1 MKNSKNTTS
10 SNQNISTKS
19 ISRSEKFQTAN
30 LARCV
35 YTLIMVLVF
44 YYFHLPWIVIIGS
57 IHLLFSV
64 LWFALIEIEILVE
77 KNHWWSGYV
86 PASFDLI
93 WLTVLAYGT
102 GHITSFF
109 ILGYLGSIALSSMS
123 LDRNYG
129 IYNAFLA
136 TLLFSSMGFLVY
148 YEVLPLINI
157 LMPPI
162 KPTLLSILI
171 SSILLGG
178 SSFIVNQIVSKLFF
192 SLTDVNE
199 KLLAIAMTDPLTGL
213 SNRRSFLS
221 NLEVEIARKQRSNGT
236 YPISFI
242 LFDLDHF
249 KSINDNYGHDI
260 GDLVLQ
266 EFSSILKTSLRK
278 QDFSARWGGEE
289 FIVLLPDTNLDGAEI
304 VAEKIRNLIS
314 LIRLSVNQTEIKCS
328 VSAGVAIMNSK
339 ETTADSVIKKADN
352 LLYEA
357 KKRGRNQIC
366 SEKNFPEIV

>member
-1 MKNSKNTTS
+1 
-10 SNQNISTKS
+10 
-19 ISRSEKFQTAN
+19 
-30 LARCV
+30 
-35 YTLIMVLVF
+35 MVLVF

>member
-1 MKNSKNTTS
+1 
-10 SNQNISTKS
+10 
-19 ISRSEKFQTAN
+19 
-30 LARCV
+30 
-35 YTLIMVLVF
+35 
-44 YYFHLPWIVIIGS
+44 
-57 IHLLFSV
+57 
-64 LWFALIEIEILVE
+64 
-77 KNHWWSGYV
+77 
-86 PASFDLI
+86 
-93 WLTVLAYGT
+93 
-102 GHITSFF
+102 
-109 ILGYLGSIALSSMS
+109 
-123 LDRNYG
+123 
-129 IYNAFLA
+129 
-136 TLLFSSMGFLVY
+136 
-148 YEVLPLINI
+148 
-157 LMPPI
+157 
-162 KPTLLSILI
+162 
-171 SSILLGG
+171 
-178 SSFIVNQIVSKLFF
+178 
-192 SLTDVNE
+192 
-199 KLLAIAMTDPLTGL
+199 MTDPLTGL